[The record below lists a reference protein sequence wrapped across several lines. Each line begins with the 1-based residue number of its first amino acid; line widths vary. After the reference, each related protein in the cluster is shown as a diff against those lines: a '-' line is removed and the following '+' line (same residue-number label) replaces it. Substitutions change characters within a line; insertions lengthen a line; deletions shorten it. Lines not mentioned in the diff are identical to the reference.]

1 MVTNGTDI
9 FEATRECIGFGCR
22 YWVVLFRNGSHY
34 PLIGVQI
41 MKTIFIT
48 AVLAAIGFLGWKNYT
63 KAPPTPLENAE
74 NCLQQSSI
82 PSTELARICNEFPTL
97 VSARLKN
104 RKITVT
110 GMLKKALVKGV
121 DRRDLILEME
131 GAGKRNVT
139 FTSDA
144 VSSKRLRGV
153 PADSLF
159 RFQKHGSEIYVEQL
173 SKAPEKNES
182 ASKAPSSKMETV
194 IAFREGD
201 QTALE
206 GIFLYIRPGSVELDW
221 IQPSGF

>member
-1 MVTNGTDI
+1 
-9 FEATRECIGFGCR
+9 
-22 YWVVLFRNGSHY
+22 
-34 PLIGVQI
+34 
-41 MKTIFIT
+41 MKNIFII
-48 AVLAAIGFLGWKNYT
+48 AVLAAISFWGWKHYT
-63 KAPPTPLENAE
+63 KMPPPTPLENAE
-74 NCLQQSSI
+74 NCLRQSSI
-82 PSTELARICNEFPTL
+82 PSTELARICNEFPFL

-110 GMLKKALVKGV
+110 GTLKKALVKGV

-153 PADSLF
+153 PTDSLF
-159 RFQKHGSEIYVEQL
+159 QFQKHGSEIYVQQH
-173 SKAPEKNES
+173 SK
-182 ASKAPSSKMETV
+182 V

-206 GIFLYIRPGSVELDW
+206 GMFLYIRPGSVELEW

>member
-1 MVTNGTDI
+1 MHR
-9 FEATRECIGFGCR
+9 F
-22 YWVVLFRNGSHY
+22 WVVLCRNGSHY

-41 MKTIFIT
+41 MKTIFIA
-48 AVLAAIGFLGWKNYT
+48 AVLAVIGFWGWKHYT
-63 KAPPTPLENAE
+63 KMPPPTPLEHAE
-74 NCLQQSSI
+74 NCLRQSSI
-82 PSTELARICNEFPTL
+82 SSTELARICNEFPTL

-144 VSSKRLRGV
+144 VSSKRHRGV

-159 RFQKHGSEIYVEQL
+159 QFQKHGSEIYVQQH
-173 SKAPEKNES
+173 SQAPEKNES
-182 ASKAPSSKMETV
+182 ASKDPSPKMESV

-206 GIFLYIRPGSVELDW
+206 GIFLYIRPGSLELDW

>member
-1 MVTNGTDI
+1 MHR
-9 FEATRECIGFGCR
+9 FL
-22 YWVVLFRNGSHY
+22 VVLFRNGSHY

-41 MKTIFIT
+41 MKTIFIA
-48 AVLAAIGFLGWKNYT
+48 AVLAVIGFWGWKNYT
-63 KAPPTPLENAE
+63 KAPTPLENAE

-82 PSTELARICNEFPTL
+82 SSTELARICNEFPTL

-121 DRRDLILEME
+121 DRRDLILELE

-159 RFQKHGSEIYVEQL
+159 QFQKHGSEIYVQQH
-173 SKAPEKNES
+173 SQAPEKNES
-182 ASKAPSSKMETV
+182 ASKDPSPKMESV

-206 GIFLYIRPGSVELDW
+206 GIFLYIRPGSVELEW

>member
-1 MVTNGTDI
+1 
-9 FEATRECIGFGCR
+9 
-22 YWVVLFRNGSHY
+22 
-34 PLIGVQI
+34 
-41 MKTIFIT
+41 MKNIFII
-48 AVLAAIGFLGWKNYT
+48 AVLAAISFWGWKNYR
-63 KAPPTPLENAE
+63 KVPPTPLEHAE
-74 NCLQQSSI
+74 NCLRQSSI
-82 PSTELARICNEFPTL
+82 PSTELARICNEFPSL

-110 GMLKKALVKGV
+110 GTLKKALVKGV

-131 GAGKRNVT
+131 GAGQRNVT

-159 RFQKHGSEIYVEQL
+159 QFQKHGSEIYVQQH

-182 ASKAPSSKMETV
+182 ASKDSSPKMESV

-206 GIFLYIRPGSVELDW
+206 GMFLYIRPGSVELEW

>member
-1 MVTNGTDI
+1 
-9 FEATRECIGFGCR
+9 
-22 YWVVLFRNGSHY
+22 
-34 PLIGVQI
+34 
-41 MKTIFIT
+41 MKNIFII
-48 AVLAAIGFLGWKNYT
+48 AVLAAISFWGWKHYT
-63 KAPPTPLENAE
+63 KMPPPTPLENAE
-74 NCLQQSSI
+74 NCLRQSSI
-82 PSTELARICNEFPTL
+82 PSTELARICNEFPSL

-110 GMLKKALVKGV
+110 GTLKKALVKGV

-131 GAGKRNVT
+131 GAGQRNVT

-153 PADSLF
+153 PTDSLF
-159 RFQKHGSEIYVEQL
+159 QFQKHGSEIYVQQH

-182 ASKAPSSKMETV
+182 ASKDSSPKMESV

-206 GIFLYIRPGSVELDW
+206 GMFLYIRPGSVELEW